1 MVVIAGRQV
10 VTSEALEVLML
21 ATDQA
26 PRDGFSLQQVLNLGR
41 QLGSIQVIPWGAG
54 KWFFKRG
61 RILRALMASGLKDG
75 FCLGDQ
81 GGRPG
86 FWRTPEHLRIAY
98 ERGDRVLS
106 GSDPLPFPEEVER
119 VGSFGFMTK
128 FAIDPDRP
136 AASLKRH
143 LLQTNPEL
151 QQFGQPHRS
160 LPFFRNQV
168 RMQLLKRKRTPS
180 VLSPEY

>member
-1 MVVIAGRQV
+1 

-21 ATDQA
+21 ATDQT
-26 PRDGFSLQQVLNLGR
+26 PNDGCSLQQILNLGG

-61 RILRALMASGLKDG
+61 QILRALMASELKNG

-143 LLQTNPEL
+143 LLQMNPEL
-151 QQFGQPHRS
+151 KQFGQPHRS